1 MRKGA
6 GETVDEKEEGIGSFQ
21 IRLLDALSLKMEMVR
36 GRRMEVQSR
45 MKQNKKRYIS
55 PEQLRLYAVDR
66 QKRASQKARH
76 WETVVETHG
85 AFRRDVCTA
94 PGETRFG

>member
-1 MRKGA
+1 M
-6 GETVDEKEEGIGSFQ
+6 DEKEEGIGSFQ
-21 IRLLDALSLKMEMVR
+21 IRLLDALSLKMEMER

-55 PEQLRLYAVDR
+55 PEQLRLYAVTDR
-66 QKRASQKARH
+66 KMARGRRD
-76 WETVVETHG
+76 TGDSSGDTG